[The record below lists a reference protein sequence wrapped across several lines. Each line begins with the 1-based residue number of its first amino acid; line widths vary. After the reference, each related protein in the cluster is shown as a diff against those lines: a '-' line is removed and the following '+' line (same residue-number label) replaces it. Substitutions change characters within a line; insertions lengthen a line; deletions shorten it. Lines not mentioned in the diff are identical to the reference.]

1 MGLVIS
7 RSSIATD
14 PADFAISPPTMRNS
28 VVFPHPLGPKRATS
42 SPSSNWKLASSKAT
56 TGSSA
61 VQPISSTWKTLR
73 TFLIAPNAITVL
85 AVAFVVPETCFAEH
99 AEPDCR
105 DRCERRLEYH
115 VEYLMVFWAS
125 NAAGRP
131 LFVRLRARY
140 WFANQE
146 AHMFRPLIARV
157 TAAAAIATCLLPPLA
172 QAQERDLKFV
182 LDFISLGR
190 HAPWYVALGKGYF
203 KDEGLN
209 VTIMPSKGT
218 ADAIRTVAT
227 GGAEIGF
234 IDIPSLVASGS
245 AGATVKI
252 VAANY
257 QKPPYCIFTLNPG
270 ANVTEPKQM
279 AGLELGSSTASFVP
293 KIWAAFMEMNKVDS
307 KTLKIVNID
316 AASRVPMLAA
326 GKVQSI
332 DQFLMSEPAIRRA
345 VTNAKPVCLFAG
357 DYGLEIYAN
366 SIGVSEDFLAKN
378 PEVVKKFVRAA
389 LKGWKDALA
398 DPEEAARIEI
408 QYVKALDPQIV
419 IEEIQILK
427 RIAITPDVEK
437 NGFGYI
443 STDRMKN
450 TVDFINKNI
459 EVPGDKLT
467 AEQIYRPGYLPD
479 VAIKP

>member
-1 MGLVIS
+1 M
-7 RSSIATD
+7 
-14 PADFAISPPTMRNS
+14 F
-28 VVFPHPLGPKRATS
+28 
-42 SPSSNWKLASSKAT
+42 
-56 TGSSA
+56 
-61 VQPISSTWKTLR
+61 
-73 TFLIAPNAITVL
+73 
-85 AVAFVVPETCFAEH
+85 
-99 AEPDCR
+99 
-105 DRCERRLEYH
+105 RRL
-115 VEYLMVFWAS
+115 
-125 NAAGRP
+125 
-131 LFVRLRARY
+131 
-140 WFANQE
+140 
-146 AHMFRPLIARV
+146 MFRRWIAALS
-157 TAAAAIATCLLPPLA
+157 TAAAASTCLVIAPA
-172 QAQERDLKFV
+172 QAQQRDIKFV

-227 GGAEIGF
+227 GGAELGF

-245 AGATVKI
+245 AGASVKI

-293 KIWAAFMEMNKVDS
+293 KIWAAFMEMNHVDS

-345 VTNAKPVCLFAG
+345 VTSAKPVCLFAG

-366 SIGVSEDFLAKN
+366 SLGVSEDFLAKN
-378 PEVVKKFVRAA
+378 PDVVKKFTRAA

-398 DPEEAARIEI
+398 NPEEAAKIEI
-408 QYVKALDPQIV
+408 QHVKALDPGIV
-419 IEEIQILK
+419 VEEIAILK

-437 NGFGYI
+437 NGFGYV
-443 STDRMKN
+443 SMDRMKN

-459 EVPGDKLT
+459 EVTGDKLT
-467 AEQIYRPGYLPD
+467 AEQIYRPGYLPE
-479 VAIKP
+479 VPIKP

>member
-1 MGLVIS
+1 
-7 RSSIATD
+7 
-14 PADFAISPPTMRNS
+14 
-28 VVFPHPLGPKRATS
+28 
-42 SPSSNWKLASSKAT
+42 
-56 TGSSA
+56 
-61 VQPISSTWKTLR
+61 
-73 TFLIAPNAITVL
+73 
-85 AVAFVVPETCFAEH
+85 
-99 AEPDCR
+99 
-105 DRCERRLEYH
+105 
-115 VEYLMVFWAS
+115 MVFRAS
-125 NAAGRP
+125 NAA
-131 LFVRLRARY
+131 RLLVVKVGERRRIK
-140 WFANQE
+140 E
-146 AHMFRPLIARV
+146 AHMSRALIARV
-157 TAAAAIATCLLPPLA
+157 ITIGAIALCLQSPAA

-279 AGLELGSSTASFVP
+279 AGLELGS
-293 KIWAAFMEMNKVDS
+293 
-307 KTLKIVNID
+307 D
-316 AASRVPMLAA
+316 AASRVPKLAA

-398 DPEEAARIEI
+398 EPEEAARIEI

>member
-1 MGLVIS
+1 
-7 RSSIATD
+7 
-14 PADFAISPPTMRNS
+14 
-28 VVFPHPLGPKRATS
+28 
-42 SPSSNWKLASSKAT
+42 
-56 TGSSA
+56 
-61 VQPISSTWKTLR
+61 
-73 TFLIAPNAITVL
+73 
-85 AVAFVVPETCFAEH
+85 
-99 AEPDCR
+99 
-105 DRCERRLEYH
+105 
-115 VEYLMVFWAS
+115 
-125 NAAGRP
+125 
-131 LFVRLRARY
+131 
-140 WFANQE
+140 
-146 AHMFRPLIARV
+146 MFRALIARV
-157 TAAAAIATCLLPPLA
+157 TAAAAVASCLLSPAA

-245 AGATVKI
+245 AGSSVKI

-366 SIGVSEDFLAKN
+366 SLGVSEDFLAKN
-378 PEVVKKFVRAA
+378 PDVVKKFVRAA

-398 DPEEAARIEI
+398 APEEAARIEI

-419 IEEIQILK
+419 VEEIQILK

-437 NGFGYI
+437 NGFGYV
-443 STDRMKN
+443 STDRMKHRRLHQQEHRGVRRQTHGRADLSSGISPRGSDQAVTKGALAPPACSRGSPHFASLN
-450 TVDFINKNI
+450 AGYEDAAFTKRFRKTPACGFRCSRADAHWAARSD
-459 EVPGDKLT
+459 PQTRYGRT
-467 AEQIYRPGYLPD
+467 SGRGRPSPSRR
-479 VAIKP
+479 P

>member
-1 MGLVIS
+1 MWNILWYFGLQIS
-7 RSSIATD
+7 LGCSPAT
-14 PADFAISPPTMRNS
+14 AR
-28 VVFPHPLGPKRATS
+28 
-42 SPSSNWKLASSKAT
+42 
-56 TGSSA
+56 
-61 VQPISSTWKTLR
+61 TLP
-73 TFLIAPNAITVL
+73 FQ
-85 AVAFVVPETCFAEH
+85 
-99 AEPDCR
+99 
-105 DRCERRLEYH
+105 
-115 VEYLMVFWAS
+115 
-125 NAAGRP
+125 
-131 LFVRLRARY
+131 
-140 WFANQE
+140 NQG
-146 AHMFRPLIARV
+146 AHMSRALITRV
-157 TAAAAIATCLLPPLA
+157 VAAAAIAMCLQSPAA
-172 QAQERDLKFV
+172 QAQERHLKFV
-182 LDFISLGR
+182 VEFISLGPPGPGLR
-190 HAPWYVALGKGYF
+190 RLRKGYF
-203 KDEGLN
+203 KGEGLN
-209 VTIMPSKGT
+209 VTIMPAKG
-218 ADAIRTVAT
+218 AAGGIRTVAT

-366 SIGVSEDFLAKN
+366 SIGVAEDFLAKN

-398 DPEEAARIEI
+398 DPEEASRIET

-419 IEEIQILK
+419 VEEIQILK
-427 RIAITPDVEK
+427 RIAVTPDVEAH
-437 NGFGYI
+437 GFGYV
-443 STDRMKN
+443 SPERMKN

-459 EVPGDKLT
+459 EVPGERLT
-467 AEQIYRPGYLPD
+467 AEQIFRAGYLPE
-479 VAIKP
+479 VPIKP

>member
-1 MGLVIS
+1 M
-7 RSSIATD
+7 
-14 PADFAISPPTMRNS
+14 
-28 VVFPHPLGPKRATS
+28 
-42 SPSSNWKLASSKAT
+42 
-56 TGSSA
+56 
-61 VQPISSTWKTLR
+61 
-73 TFLIAPNAITVL
+73 
-85 AVAFVVPETCFAEH
+85 
-99 AEPDCR
+99 
-105 DRCERRLEYH
+105 
-115 VEYLMVFWAS
+115 
-125 NAAGRP
+125 
-131 LFVRLRARY
+131 
-140 WFANQE
+140 
-146 AHMFRPLIARV
+146 
-157 TAAAAIATCLLPPLA
+157 
-172 QAQERDLKFV
+172 
-182 LDFISLGR
+182 
-190 HAPWYVALGKGYF
+190 ALGKGYF

-227 GGAEIGF
+227 GGAELGF

-245 AGATVKI
+245 AGSAVKI

-307 KTLKIVNID
+307 KTLKVVNID

-366 SIGVSEDFLAKN
+366 SLGVSEDFLAKN
-378 PEVVKKFVRAA
+378 PDVVKKFIRAA

-398 DPEEAARIEI
+398 NPEEAAKIEI

-419 IEEIQILK
+419 VEEIANPQAHRDHARRREERL
-427 RIAITPDVEK
+427 RLRLPRAHEEHRRLHQQEHRGVGRQAHGGADLPP
-437 NGFGYI
+437 GI
-443 STDRMKN
+443 SA
-450 TVDFINKNI
+450 
-459 EVPGDKLT
+459 GD
-467 AEQIYRPGYLPD
+467 ADQAVVWI
-479 VAIKP
+479 VAGARR